1 MKYRVLLTVFMCLA
15 IVTGCSAGKVRMS
28 DVRESTIG
36 INGDGTVSEVVI
48 ESFDQDYYSLSEL
61 TDYVNEQVDVFNQA
75 NPQEQPENRKA
86 DAGEITAVTVQD
98 VSEDTEEK
106 TARLALDYL
115 NMDVYNL
122 FNGTGLEFLD
132 MEEAVLDERI
142 AALADLISVK
152 TGEEIAFSEIADS
165 ENLHVICTDEPLR
178 IRTGG
183 KIVYYSKAVSL
194 IDAKTVL
201 TADGQSVIVF
211 K

>member
-61 TDYVNEQVDVFNQA
+61 TDYVNEQVDAFNQA

-152 TGEEIAFSEIADS
+152 TGEEIAFSEIAGS
-165 ENLHVICTDEPLR
+165 EKLHVICTDEPLR

-194 IDAKTVL
+194 IDAKTAL